1 MLVKQNIG
9 ITEPDVGVARVWYYR
24 TALTVSCE
32 GLLPGVSSS
41 VNPPHSVSL
50 LHSAVYVQ

>member
-9 ITEPDVGVARVWYYR
+9 ITEPDVGVAKVWYYR

-32 GLLPGVSSS
+32 G
-41 VNPPHSVSL
+41 
-50 LHSAVYVQ
+50 Q